1 MNTTDSKNY
10 VSEVLSHKD
19 SKCFHYLLASL
30 EEVID
35 NRTLI
40 EKDIMEIPSYCLN
53 ISNPTAHDK
62 ELGDL
67 RQQLIFWVEG

>member
-1 MNTTDSKNY
+1 MCHIWIPQY
-10 VSEVLSHKD
+10 ILEILSHKY
-19 SKCFHYLLASL
+19 SKCLHYLLASL
-30 EEVID
+30 EEVIE

-40 EKDIMEIPSYCLN
+40 QEDIMEIPSYCLN
-53 ISNPTAHDK
+53 ISNPTTHDK